1 MAASALPLQAV
12 PQSVYV
18 IWALLLAF
26 VIVFVVPVTVF
37 LLYRVH
43 RMACSIERYFAEMA
57 EAGVGIADNTA
68 HIKALEDTIQVAT
81 TILSVAGN
89 LNNHSET
96 IKTTLATRAGKI
108 STNGP
113 QGGGGV

>member
-1 MAASALPLQAV
+1 MMASPLPLQAI
-12 PQSVYV
+12 PQSVYI

-26 VIVFVVPVTVF
+26 VIIFLVPVTVF

-43 RMACSIERYFAEMA
+43 RIAVSIERYFAEMA
-57 EAGVGIADNTA
+57 GAGVGIAENTS

-89 LNNHSET
+89 INDHSAT
-96 IKTTLATRAGKI
+96 IKDTLAARAGKAT
-108 STNGP
+108 TNGR
-113 QGGGGV
+113 GGV